1 MPRRHAVAFFSC
13 TILFLLS
20 VLPAAS
26 QPYIRSI
33 TVDRRDVFDP
43 RHSDWFFGAD
53 WANAI
58 HTLTREYYVEDELLF
73 EEGDEL
79 DTVSIMETER
89 ILRKTGLFSL
99 VRVKI
104 DTVSED
110 SVDITL
116 LTQDRWSFRPA
127 VLFGTGGGASNI
139 GVKIEEGNVAG
150 TGTDALLSGVYKT
163 ENDIG
168 WEGMASVGQRRLFRT
183 EIGLYASILANRIKT
198 EQSVTFIKQF
208 RTMATPTSWS
218 VALQNSFGSDFI
230 YDRGVPTSL
239 APFHLQRAS
248 AWHAWAYG
256 ERDRL
261 FFTVFGSIEDIQRA
275 SPNLRQAFD
284 NTGRVLVAFS
294 SIRQEYKRSVGLNG
308 FETEDVQARG
318 AWGSAILGRIF
329 SLGKDGESMWY
340 VGGMAEQSGY
350 VGKDV
355 YLFGRLGAGSGFGE
369 GQAKYTAMEIL
380 GIGHAR
386 LTDQLVLAGR
396 FRQNTAWN
404 WAAFRQLI
412 LDNEAGL
419 RGYPVNQLVGDNR
432 IVANCELRYF
442 PGWKW
447 WAFGFSG
454 VAFYDF
460 GSVWNQ
466 GTALSAMRFHHSI
479 GLGFRVHN
487 LKSSGADAIFR
498 FDFAFNLDENRFAG
512 LVFSTNQLFSAF
524 GSHQYKVPDMFGR
537 EIDLQ

>member
-1 MPRRHAVAFFSC
+1 MLRRTTTWFVVLVLSS
-13 TILFLLS
+13 LL
-20 VLPAAS
+20 LPSISRS

-33 TVDRRDVFDP
+33 TIDRRDVFDE
-43 RHSDWFFGAD
+43 RHQDWFFGAD

-58 HTLTREYYVEDELLF
+58 HTMTKEYYVEDELLF

-89 ILRKTGLFSL
+89 ILRKTGLFSV
-99 VRVKI
+99 VRATI
-104 DTVSED
+104 DSVSED

-127 VLFGTGGGASNI
+127 VLFGTGGGASTL
-139 GVKIEEGNVAG
+139 GAKIEEGNVAG
-150 TGTDALLSGVYKT
+150 TGTDALVAGQYRT

-168 WEGMASVGQRRLFRT
+168 WEGTASVGQRRMFRS
-183 EIGLYASILANRIKT
+183 EIGLYGSILANRIKT
-198 EQSVTFIKQF
+198 DQALTFIKQF

-230 YDRGVPTSL
+230 YDRGVATSL
-239 APFHLQRAS
+239 APFHVQRAA
-248 AWHAWAYG
+248 AWHAWGYG

-261 FFTVFGSIEDIQRA
+261 FVTVYGSVESIQRA
-275 SPNLRQAFD
+275 SPLYRQAFD
-284 NTGRVLVAFS
+284 NTGRILVAFS
-294 SIRQEYKRSVGLNG
+294 SIRQEYQRSVGLNG

-318 AWGSAILGRIF
+318 AYGSAIMGRIF
-329 SLGKDGESMWY
+329 SLGNDGETMWY
-340 VGGMAEQSGY
+340 IGGMAEQSGY
-350 VGKDV
+350 VGKNI
-355 YLFGRLGAGSGFGE
+355 YLFGHIGAGSGFGE
-369 GQAKYTAMEIL
+369 GQAKYTALEVS
-380 GIGHAR
+380 GVGHAR
-386 LTDQLVLAGR
+386 LGSAIVLAAR

-404 WAAFRQLI
+404 WSAFRQLI

-432 IVANCELRYF
+432 FVANFETRFF

-454 VAFYDF
+454 AAFYDM
-460 GSVWNQ
+460 GTVWNQ
-466 GTALSAMRFHHSI
+466 GNALTQVRFHHSI
-479 GLGFRVHN
+479 GLGIRIHN

-498 FDFAFNLDENRFAG
+498 FDFAYNLDENRFAG

-524 GSHQYKVPDMFGR
+524 GNHAYKVPDMFGR